1 MHIFTMIQLIKLLK
15 YIEHYC
21 SFYQIHKLLQK

>member
-1 MHIFTMIQLIKLLK
+1 MQNDTMKLLK
-15 YIEHYC
+15 YIENYY

>member
-1 MHIFTMIQLIKLLK
+1 MLNDTIKLLE
-15 YIEHYC
+15 YIENYY